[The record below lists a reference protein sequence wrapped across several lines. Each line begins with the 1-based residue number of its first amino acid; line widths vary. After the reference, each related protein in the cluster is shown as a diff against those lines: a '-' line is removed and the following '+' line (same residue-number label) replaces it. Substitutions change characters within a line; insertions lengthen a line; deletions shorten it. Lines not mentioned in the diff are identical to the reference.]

1 MHSINN
7 VVPLY
12 PCTDDDDDNCQF
24 VYNLDQ
30 RDSDQDEIGDVC
42 DNCPSTKN
50 TNQNDKDRDGVGN
63 ACDICRFDPD
73 PTHQDPAAC
82 VNSAY
87 AEMGYDDEEEDDS
100 MLMDG
105 DKKSLAAEIMEKL
118 LEMYYSN

>member
-1 MHSINN
+1 MC
-7 VVPLY
+7 VCTFFL
-12 PCTDDDDDNCQF
+12 TDDAFDNCPRKE
-24 VYNLDQ
+24 NRDQ
-30 RDSDQDEIGDVC
+30 RDSDEDGVGDVC
-42 DNCPSTKN
+42 DNCPSTRN
-50 TNQNDKDRDGVGN
+50 TNQNDRDGDGVGN
-63 ACDICRFDPD
+63 ACDRCRFDPD

-87 AEMGYDDEEEDDS
+87 AEMGYDDDDG